1 VEQRLDGDVSGGAR
15 EAAIGR
21 FEAEGAT
28 TPVFLLGTRA
38 AGVGITLTAAD
49 TVVIF
54 DPDWNPQVW
63 FSLFFLRFFFGRHLR
78 SGLEPTGWFSRLF
91 FTFVFYV
98 FFFVRHLR
106 SGLEPTGFVF
116 TLVFYVCFLRFGGEP
131 FPCTHGGGSSASWL
145 KTWRISHQ

>member
-1 VEQRLDGDVSGGAR
+1 MEQRLDGDVSGGAR

-54 DPDWNPQVW
+54 DPDWNPQV
-63 FSLFFLRFFFGRHLR
+63 G
-78 SGLEPTGWFSRLF
+78 FSRL
-91 FTFVFYV
+91 
-98 FFFVRHLR
+98 
-106 SGLEPTGFVF
+106 
-116 TLVFYVCFLRFGGEP
+116 CFLRFGGEP

-145 KTWRISHQ
+145 KTWRMHFHQQEQKNTK

>member
-1 VEQRLDGDVSGGAR
+1 MSHPHFPHISELNSFFVEQRLDGDVSGGAR

-78 SGLEPTGWFSRLF
+78 SGLEPTGWF
-91 FTFVFYV
+91 
-98 FFFVRHLR
+98 
-106 SGLEPTGFVF
+106 F
-116 TLVFYVCFLRFGGEP
+116 TLVFFTFWGGTVSLHAWWWIQRILAQNVAH
-131 FPCTHGGGSSASWL
+131 FPSIRTKKH
-145 KTWRISHQ
+145 KTK